1 MTLTTDDLRDALA
14 EAADDPYLSRGG
26 ARLDDVRARVRTIR
40 RRATAAAAASGIA
53 VVAVAVS
60 GVLGHGSSMVS
71 PAPAISPRPSVT
83 TAPAMPAL
91 WGVRDVVGQVTGS
104 GWQTPSTSLS
114 WPSGTTG
121 VLVHCTGT
129 DRAVQVDVR
138 PAAGVASR
146 TSVPCQ
152 GTAGAW
158 QEADLPTAATSIAAG
173 TDVTVQAQL
182 DDPAA
187 ATTFSVALLVGKNH
201 IDLSTLAVPP
211 EGYEDLGG
219 FALTD
224 GWFYSG
230 VTSDGE
236 PAATADPAGQ
246 NGAQLVLGDRRAVHL
261 TVHCFGA
268 TVLEVTGEEVDGPAA
283 VTCPADVR
291 AVKELDVPLRRGD
304 EQRLALRIRDSAP
317 GALVEVGV
325 SARRAG

>member
-1 MTLTTDDLRDALA
+1 MTLTTDDLRHALA

-40 RRATAAAAASGIA
+40 RRRAAAAAAASGIA

-71 PAPAISPRPSVT
+71 PAPATSPRPSVT

-91 WGVRDVVGQVTGS
+91 WGVRDVVGQVTGE
-104 GWQTPSTSLS
+104 GWQTPRTSLP

-121 VLVHCTGT
+121 VLVRCTGS
-129 DRAVQVDVR
+129 DRNVQVDIR
-138 PAAGVASR
+138 PASGVASR
-146 TSVPCQ
+146 TTVPCSV
-152 GTAGAW
+152 AELWHA
-158 QEADLPTAATSIAAG
+158 ADLPTAASGIAAG

-182 DDPAA
+182 DSPEAA
-187 ATTFSVALLVGKNH
+187 SSFSVALLVGKNH
-201 IDLSTLAVPP
+201 VDLSTLAAPP
-211 EGYEDLGG
+211 AGYEDLGG
-219 FALTD
+219 FALSD
-224 GWFYSG
+224 GWFYGG

-236 PAATADPAGQ
+236 PAATADPAVQ
-246 NGAQLVLGDRRAVHL
+246 NGAQLVLGGRRAVHL

-268 TVLEVTGEEVDGPAA
+268 TVLELTGQEVDGPAA